1 MKTCYRSL
9 KSLLFMLVLCMVGTL
24 SAWADS
30 YTYKAKTSDF
40 KKADSFSFKD
50 GDVTWNATSSNWDQ
64 GSVSS
69 QQSGGVQLVQLGSG
83 RTSKNFAF
91 TLSTSSIKGN
101 ITSIV
106 VETCLSGS
114 GAKFSLTTSVGGT
127 QIGKGTITENTI
139 KEFTFTPTSSA
150 EGEVVINWKNVGNK
164 STGIRIKSITINYTS
179 SSEPID
185 PTAVAAPIFSESSKS
200 FSDKFKLTLTK
211 GNNAEKILYTTD
223 GTEPSNKLSNG
234 EIYTAPINIAHT
246 TTVKAIAVSNEGK
259 ESKVVTNEY
268 KLELPAPVL
277 SVSSKDF
284 SEAFDVEIS
293 TPATAAEGILY
304 TLDGSTPSFENNSTD
319 IYTKAINISATTT
332 LKAVSYTS
340 NGDNYEYSE
349 VVTNEYKLKLPAP
362 VLSVSSKKFS
372 ETFDVEISTP
382 ATAAEGILY
391 TLDGSTPSWDNNS
404 TNIYTDAIK
413 ISATTTLKAVSYA
426 SNGSNY
432 EYSPVATATYTW
444 VDPSVIWSEDF
455 SGFKKGAVPTKGENA
470 TYKCTGKTKVY
481 TDHLAGGDAPE
492 LLISKDG
499 KSFTATIIDLKG
511 AKNGMILTFLDN
523 KGNLNVS
530 ATNATILSK
539 DVTKIDEDHFT
550 STYIFA
556 LVDPSAEVSI
566 SMKSTTSDNVRI
578 DNIELS
584 KYEKISSFNITEAG
598 YATYYTSDAYA
609 MPKGVTGYTITA
621 NNGSELT
628 MKEAYTEGETV
639 PAQTALVLKGEA
651 GKYSFLPTTSTEI
664 TPADNKLHGSDVAAE
679 THVDGTNVKY
689 YKLSYD
695 SKGANLGFYWGAENG
710 AAFTNGAHK
719 AYLALDGTTLLSQK
733 QGFSFADLMNGL
745 TTSINQANA
754 ANAAKQSI
762 FDING
767 RRVNSWNGA
776 AKGIYIVNG
785 QKVLVK

>member
-9 KSLLFMLVLCMVGTL
+9 KSLLFMLVICMVGTL
-24 SAWADS
+24 SAWAES
-30 YTYKAKTSDF
+30 YTYTAAEADF
-40 KKADSFSFKD
+40 SKGTFSFKS
-50 GDVTWNATSSNWDQ
+50 GDVSWSGNSTYAAPNRTESRGVQFGTKGSSNN
-64 GSVSS
+64 
-69 QQSGGVQLVQLGSG
+69 
-83 RTSKNFAF
+83 TI
-91 TLSTSSIKGN
+91 TLSTSSIKGS
-101 ITSIV
+101 IESIV
-106 VETCLSGS
+106 VNTATASKCTVSLSV
-114 GAKFSLTTSVGGT
+114 SVGGT
-127 QIGKGTITENTI
+127 KIGSSASLSGSAKNY
-139 KEFTFTPTSSA
+139 TFTPKTTASGDIEISWNA
-150 EGEVVINWKNVGNK
+150 TKGSVY
-164 STGIRIKSITINYTS
+164 IKSIIINYTS
-179 SSEPID
+179 SSEPVD
-185 PTAVAAPIFSESSKS
+185 PTAVAAPIFNESSKS
-200 FSDKFKLTLTK
+200 FSDKFELTLTK
-211 GNNAEKILYTTD
+211 GKNAEMILYTTD
-223 GTEPSNKLSNG
+223 GTEPSYEPLNG
-234 EIYTAPINIAHT
+234 EEYTAPISIAHT
-246 TTVKAIAVSNEGK
+246 TTVKAIALSNEGK

-277 SVSSKDF
+277 SVSSKD
-284 SEAFDVEIS
+284 
-293 TPATAAEGILY
+293 
-304 TLDGSTPSFENNSTD
+304 
-319 IYTKAINISATTT
+319 
-332 LKAVSYTS
+332 
-340 NGDNYEYSE
+340 
-349 VVTNEYKLKLPAP
+349 
-362 VLSVSSKKFS
+362 FS

-404 TNIYTDAIK
+404 TDIYTDAIN
-413 ISATTTLKAVSYA
+413 ISATTTLKAVSYTQ
-426 SNGSNY
+426 NGSNY

-444 VDPSVIWSEDF
+444 VEPSSVIWSEDF
-455 SGFKKGAVPTKGENA
+455 SGFKNGAVPTKGENA
-470 TYKCTGKTKVY
+470 TYKCTGTTKVY
-481 TDHLAGGDAPE
+481 ATDNHAGGDAPE
-492 LLISKDG
+492 LLIDKSG
-499 KSFTATIIDLKG
+499 NSFTATIIDLKG
-511 AKNGMILTFLDN
+511 AKNGMTLTFLDN

-539 DVTKIDEDHFT
+539 NVTKIDKKHFT

-566 SMKSTTSDNVRI
+566 SMKSTTKDNVRI

-584 KYEKISSFNITEAG
+584 KYEKINSFNITEAG

-609 MPKGVTGYTITA
+609 MPTGVTGYTITA

-679 THVDGTNVKY
+679 THVEGTNVKY

-745 TTSINQANA
+745 TTSISQANA

>member
-24 SAWADS
+24 SAWAES

-40 KKADSFSFKD
+40 KKAASFSFKD
-50 GDVTWNATSSNWDQ
+50 GDVTWNATSSNWNN
-64 GSVSS
+64 SVSS
-69 QQSGGVQLVQLGSG
+69 PKSGVVQLGNSS
-83 RTSKNFAF
+83 TFKNFAF

-106 VETCLSGS
+106 VETSLSGKD
-114 GAKFSLTTSVGGT
+114 AKFSLTTSVGGT

-139 KEFTFTPTSSA
+139 KKFTFTPTSSA

-179 SSEPID
+179 SSEPVD

-200 FSDKFKLTLTK
+200 FSDKFELTLTK
-211 GNNAEKILYTTD
+211 GKNAEMILYTTD
-223 GTEPSNKLSNG
+223 GTEPSYEPLNG
-234 EIYTAPINIAHT
+234 EEYTAPISIAHT
-246 TTVKAIAVSNEGK
+246 TTVKAIALSNEGK
-259 ESKVVTNEY
+259 ESEVVTNEY

-277 SVSSKDF
+277 SVNTKDF
-284 SEAFDVEIS
+284 TEAFDVEIT

-304 TLDGSTPSFENNSTD
+304 TLDGTTPSFENNSPK
-319 IYTKAINISATTT
+319 YA
-332 LKAVSYTS
+332 
-340 NGDNYEYSE
+340 
-349 VVTNEYKLKLPAP
+349 
-362 VLSVSSKKFS
+362 
-372 ETFDVEISTP
+372 
-382 ATAAEGILY
+382 
-391 TLDGSTPSWDNNS
+391 
-404 TNIYTDAIK
+404 DAIK
-413 ISATTTLKAVSYA
+413 ISATTTLKAVSYTQ
-426 SNGSNY
+426 NGSNY

-444 VDPSVIWSEDF
+444 VEPSSVIWSEDF
-455 SGFKKGAVPTKGENA
+455 SGFENEAVPTKGENA
-470 TYKCTGKTKVY
+470 TYKCKDGKNKTMIY
-481 TDHLAGGDAPE
+481 TTDIAAGGTSPE
-492 LLISKDG
+492 LLINQKG
-499 KSFTATIIDLKG
+499 GSFSATISDLKG
-511 AKNGMILTFLDN
+511 CKNGMILSFKSN
-523 KGNLNVS
+523 KSNLNVTIS
-530 ATNATILSK
+530 NATQLSK
-539 DVTKIDEDHFT
+539 VVDGDVI
-550 STYIFA
+550 TYIFA
-556 LVDPSAEVSI
+556 LNDAI
-566 SMKSTTSDNVRI
+566 SPIVVKFENPYSSNARI
-578 DNIELS
+578 DDIELS

-609 MPKGVTGYTITA
+609 MPTGVTGYTITA

-679 THVDGTNVKY
+679 THVEGTNVKY

-733 QGFSFADLMNGL
+733 QGFSFVDLMNGL

>member
-9 KSLLFMLVLCMVGTL
+9 KPLLFMLVLCMVGTL
-24 SAWADS
+24 SAWAES
-30 YTYKAKTSDF
+30 YTYTAKTSDF
-40 KKADSFSFKD
+40 KKAASFSFKD
-50 GDVTWNATSSNWDQ
+50 GDVTWNATSSNWNN
-64 GSVSS
+64 SVSS
-69 QQSGGVQLVQLGSG
+69 PKSGVVQLGNSS
-83 RTSKNFAF
+83 TSKNFAF

-106 VETCLSGS
+106 VETSLSRS

-139 KEFTFTPTSSA
+139 KKFTFTPTSSA

-179 SSEPID
+179 SSEPVD

-200 FSDKFKLTLTK
+200 FSDKFELTLTK
-211 GNNAEKILYTTD
+211 GNNAEMILYTTD
-223 GTEPSNKLSNG
+223 GTEPSYEPLNG
-234 EIYTAPINIAHT
+234 EEYTAPISIAHT
-246 TTVKAIAVSNEGK
+246 TTVKAIALSNEGK
-259 ESKVVTNEY
+259 E
-268 KLELPAPVL
+268 
-277 SVSSKDF
+277 
-284 SEAFDVEIS
+284 
-293 TPATAAEGILY
+293 
-304 TLDGSTPSFENNSTD
+304 
-319 IYTKAINISATTT
+319 
-332 LKAVSYTS
+332 
-340 NGDNYEYSE
+340 SE
-349 VVTNEYKLKLPAP
+349 VVTNEYKLELPAP

-404 TNIYTDAIK
+404 TNIYTDAIN
-413 ISATTTLKAVSYA
+413 ISATTTLKAVSYTQ
-426 SNGSNY
+426 NGSDY

-455 SGFKKGAVPTKGENA
+455 SGFENEAVPTKGENA
-470 TYKCTGKTKVY
+470 TYKCKDGKSKTMIY
-481 TDHLAGGDAPE
+481 TEKLAGGTSPE
-492 LLISKDG
+492 LLINQSG
-499 KSFTATIIDLKG
+499 GSFSATISDLKG
-511 AKNGMILTFLDN
+511 CKNGMILSFKSN
-523 KGNLNVS
+523 KSNLNVTIS
-530 ATNATILSK
+530 NATQLSK
-539 DVTKIDEDHFT
+539 VVDGDVI
-550 STYIFA
+550 TYIFA
-556 LVDPSAEVSI
+556 LNDA
-566 SMKSTTSDNVRI
+566 TSPIVVKFENPYSSNARI
-578 DNIELS
+578 DDIELS
-584 KYEKISSFNITEAG
+584 KYEKISSFNITDAG

-609 MPKGVTGYTITA
+609 MPKGVTGYTITD

>member
-30 YTYKAKTSDF
+30 YTYTAAKADF
-40 KKADSFSFKD
+40 KNGTFSFKS
-50 GDVTWNATSSNWDQ
+50 GDVSWSGNSTYATPDNLDKSR
-64 GSVSS
+64 
-69 QQSGGVQLVQLGSG
+69 GVQFGNKSLLNN
-83 RTSKNFAF
+83 TI
-91 TLSTSSIKGN
+91 TLSTSSIKGS
-101 ITSIV
+101 IESIV
-106 VETCLSGS
+106 VNTATASKCTVSLSV
-114 GAKFSLTTSVGGT
+114 SVGGT
-127 QIGKGTITENTI
+127 KIGSSASLSGSAKNY
-139 KEFTFTPTSSA
+139 TFTPKTTASGDIEISWNA
-150 EGEVVINWKNVGNK
+150 TKGSVY
-164 STGIRIKSITINYTS
+164 IKSITINYTS
-179 SSEPID
+179 SSEPVD

-200 FSDKFKLTLTK
+200 FSNKFELTLTK
-211 GNNAEKILYTTD
+211 GKNAEMILYTTD
-223 GTEPSNKLSNG
+223 GTEPSYEPLNG
-234 EIYTAPINIAHT
+234 EEYTAPISIAHT
-246 TTVKAIAVSNEGK
+246 TTVKAIALSNEGK
-259 ESKVVTNEY
+259 ESEVVTNEY

-304 TLDGSTPSFENNSTD
+304 TLDGSTPSFENNTTD
-319 IYTKAINISATTT
+319 IYTEAINISATTT
-332 LKAVSYTS
+332 LKAVSYTQ
-340 NGDNYEYSE
+340 
-349 VVTNEYKLKLPAP
+349 
-362 VLSVSSKKFS
+362 
-372 ETFDVEISTP
+372 
-382 ATAAEGILY
+382 
-391 TLDGSTPSWDNNS
+391 
-404 TNIYTDAIK
+404 
-413 ISATTTLKAVSYA
+413 
-426 SNGSNY
+426 NGSNY

-444 VDPSVIWSEDF
+444 VEPSSVIWSEDF
-455 SGFKKGAVPTKGENA
+455 SGFKKDVVPTKGENA

-481 TDHLAGGDAPE
+481 AIDNYAGGDAPE
-492 LLISKDG
+492 LLISKNG
-499 KSFTATIIDLKG
+499 ESFTATIIDLKG
-511 AKNGMILTFLDN
+511 AKNGMILTFLGN
-523 KGNLNVS
+523 KDNLNVS

-539 DVTKIDEDHFT
+539 DVTKIDEKHFT

-566 SMKSTTSDNVRI
+566 SMKTTTKDDNVRI

-584 KYEKISSFNITEAG
+584 KYEKINSFNITEAG

-651 GKYSFLPTTSTEI
+651 GKYSFLPTTSTQI
-664 TPADNKLHGSDVAAE
+664 TPADNKLHGSDEAAE
-679 THVDGTNVKY
+679 THVEGTNVKY

-733 QGFSFADLMNGL
+733 QGFAFADLMNGL

>member
-24 SAWADS
+24 SAWAES
-30 YTYKAKTSDF
+30 YTYTAKSDDF
-40 KKADSFSFKD
+40 KKATSFSFKD
-50 GDVTWNATSSNWDQ
+50 GDVTWNATSSNWDN
-64 GSVSS
+64 GSVTP
-69 QQSGGVQLVQLGSG
+69 QNGAVQLGNS

-106 VETCLSGS
+106 VETSLSGS

-179 SSEPID
+179 SSEPVD

-200 FSDKFKLTLTK
+200 FSNKFELTLTK
-211 GNNAEKILYTTD
+211 GKNAEMILYTTD
-223 GTEPSNKLSNG
+223 GTEPSYEPLNG
-234 EIYTAPINIAHT
+234 KEYTAPISIAHT
-246 TTVKAIAVSNEGK
+246 TTVKAIALSNEGK
-259 ESKVVTNEY
+259 ESEVVTNEY

-277 SVSSKDF
+277 SVNTKDF
-284 SEAFDVEIS
+284 TEAFDVEI
-293 TPATAAEGILY
+293 T
-304 TLDGSTPSFENNSTD
+304 
-319 IYTKAINISATTT
+319 
-332 LKAVSYTS
+332 
-340 NGDNYEYSE
+340 
-349 VVTNEYKLKLPAP
+349 
-362 VLSVSSKKFS
+362 
-372 ETFDVEISTP
+372 TP

-679 THVDGTNVKY
+679 THVEGTNVKY

>member
-24 SAWADS
+24 SAWAES
-30 YTYKAKTSDF
+30 YTYTAAKADF
-40 KKADSFSFKD
+40 KNGTFSFKS
-50 GDVTWNATSSNWDQ
+50 GDVSWSGNSTYATPDNLDKSR
-64 GSVSS
+64 
-69 QQSGGVQLVQLGSG
+69 GVQFGNKSLSNN
-83 RTSKNFAF
+83 TI
-91 TLSTSSIKGN
+91 TLSTSSIKGS
-101 ITSIV
+101 IESIV
-106 VETCLSGS
+106 VNTATASKCTVSLSV
-114 GAKFSLTTSVGGT
+114 SVGGT
-127 QIGKGTITENTI
+127 KIGSYASLSGSAKNY
-139 KEFTFTPTSSA
+139 TFTPKTTASGDIEISWNA
-150 EGEVVINWKNVGNK
+150 TKGSVY
-164 STGIRIKSITINYTS
+164 IKSITINYTS
-179 SSEPID
+179 SSEPVD

-200 FSDKFKLTLTK
+200 FSDKFDLTLTK
-211 GNNAEKILYTTD
+211 GKNAEMILYTTD
-223 GTEPSNKLSNG
+223 GTEPSYEPLNG
-234 EIYTAPINIAHT
+234 EEYTAPISIAHT
-246 TTVKAIAVSNEGK
+246 TTVKAIALSNEGK
-259 ESKVVTNEY
+259 ESEVVTNEY

-284 SEAFDVEIS
+284 SEAFDVEIT

-304 TLDGSTPSFENNSTD
+304 TLDGSTPSFENNTTD
-319 IYTKAINISATTT
+319 IYTDAINISATTT
-332 LKAVSYTS
+332 LKAVSYTQ
-340 NGDNYEYSE
+340 
-349 VVTNEYKLKLPAP
+349 
-362 VLSVSSKKFS
+362 
-372 ETFDVEISTP
+372 
-382 ATAAEGILY
+382 
-391 TLDGSTPSWDNNS
+391 
-404 TNIYTDAIK
+404 
-413 ISATTTLKAVSYA
+413 
-426 SNGSNY
+426 NGSNY

-444 VDPSVIWSEDF
+444 VEPSSVIWSEDF
-455 SGFKKGAVPTKGENA
+455 SGFKNGAVPTKGGNA

-481 TDHLAGGDAPE
+481 ATDKDHYAGGDVPE
-492 LLISKDG
+492 LLISKNG
-499 KSFTATIIDLKG
+499 ESFTATIIDLKG

-523 KGNLNVS
+523 RGNLNVS

-539 DVTKIDEDHFT
+539 DVTEIGENQFT

-584 KYEKISSFNITEAG
+584 KYEKINSFNITDAG

-609 MPKGVTGYTITA
+609 MPTGVTGYTITA

-651 GKYSFLPTTSTEI
+651 GKYSFLPTTSTQI

>member
-1 MKTCYRSL
+1 MRTCYKSL

-30 YTYKAKTSDF
+30 YTYTAEKADF
-40 KKADSFSFKD
+40 KKGTFSFKS
-50 GDVTWNATSSNWDQ
+50 GDVSW
-64 GSVSS
+64 
-69 QQSGGVQLVQLGSG
+69 SGNSTYEAPTILESRGVQFGTKKKS
-83 RTSKNFAF
+83 RNNTI
-91 TLSTSSIKGN
+91 TLSTSSIKGS
-101 ITSIV
+101 IESIV
-106 VETCLSGS
+106 VNTATAADCTVSLS
-114 GAKFSLTTSVGGT
+114 ASVGGT
-127 QIGKGTITENTI
+127 KIGSSESLSKSANDY
-139 KEFTFTPTSSA
+139 TFTPKTAAS
-150 EGEVVINWKNVGNK
+150 GEIVISWDATKGSVY
-164 STGIRIKSITINYTS
+164 IRSITINYTS
-179 SSEPID
+179 SSEPVD

-200 FSDKFKLTLTK
+200 FSDKFDLTLTK
-211 GNNAEKILYTTD
+211 GNNAEMILYTTD
-223 GTEPSNKLSNG
+223 GTEPSYELSKG
-234 EIYTAPINIAHT
+234 EIYTAAISIAHT
-246 TTVKAIAVSNEGK
+246 TTVKAIAVSSEGK

-277 SVSSKDF
+277 SVNTKDF
-284 SEAFDVEIS
+284 TEAFDVEIT

-304 TLDGSTPSFENNSTD
+304 TLDGTTPSFENNTTD
-319 IYTKAINISATTT
+319 IYTDAINISATTT
-332 LKAVSYTS
+332 LKAVSYTQ
-340 NGDNYEYSE
+340 
-349 VVTNEYKLKLPAP
+349 
-362 VLSVSSKKFS
+362 
-372 ETFDVEISTP
+372 
-382 ATAAEGILY
+382 
-391 TLDGSTPSWDNNS
+391 
-404 TNIYTDAIK
+404 
-413 ISATTTLKAVSYA
+413 
-426 SNGSNY
+426 NGSDY
-432 EYSPVATATYTW
+432 EYSPVATATYTLAE
-444 VDPSVIWSEDF
+444 PSSVIWSEDF
-455 SGFKKGAVPTKGENA
+455 SGFKNYAVPTEGENA

-530 ATNATILSK
+530 ATNTTILSK

-584 KYEKISSFNITEAG
+584 KYENISSFNITDAG

-609 MPKGVTGYTITA
+609 MPTGVTGYTITA

-679 THVDGTNVKY
+679 THVDGTSVKY

-733 QGFSFADLMNGL
+733 RGFSFAELMNGV
-745 TTSINQANA
+745 TTSINQVNA

-767 RRVNSWNGA
+767 RRVNNLNGA

>member
-1 MKTCYRSL
+1 MRTCYKSL
-9 KSLLFMLVLCMVGTL
+9 KSLLFMLVLCMIGTL

-30 YTYKAKTSDF
+30 YTYTAAKSDF
-40 KKADSFSFKD
+40 SKGTFSF
-50 GDVTWNATSSNWDQ
+50 T
-64 GSVSS
+64 
-69 QQSGGVQLVQLGSG
+69 SGGVSWSG
-83 RTSKNFAF
+83 NSTYSAPTLDNSTLARGLQFGNKNSRNNTL
-91 TLSTSSIKGN
+91 TLSTSSIKGTIN
-101 ITSIV
+101 SIV
-106 VETCLSGS
+106 VNSATASKCTVSLSV
-114 GAKFSLTTSVGGT
+114 SVGGT
-127 QIGKGTITENTI
+127 QIGSTESLSKDATNY
-139 KEFTFTPTSSA
+139 TFTPKTAASGDIEISWNA
-150 EGEVVINWKNVGNK
+150 TKGSVYL
-164 STGIRIKSITINYTS
+164 KSITINYTS
-179 SSEPID
+179 SSEPVD

-200 FSDKFKLTLTK
+200 FSDKFELKLTK

-223 GTEPSNKLSNG
+223 GTEPSNEPLNG
-234 EIYTAPINIAHT
+234 KEYTAPISIAHT
-246 TTVKAIAVSNEGK
+246 TTVKAIALSNEGK
-259 ESKVVTNEY
+259 ESEVVTNEY

-277 SVSSKDF
+277 SVNSKEFTD
-284 SEAFDVEIS
+284 AFDVEIT
-293 TPATAAEGILY
+293 TPATASEGILY
-304 TLDGSTPSFENNSTD
+304 TLDGTTPSWENNSTD
-319 IYTKAINISATTT
+319 IYTDAINISATTT
-332 LKAVSYTS
+332 LKAVSYTQ
-340 NGDNYEYSE
+340 
-349 VVTNEYKLKLPAP
+349 
-362 VLSVSSKKFS
+362 
-372 ETFDVEISTP
+372 
-382 ATAAEGILY
+382 
-391 TLDGSTPSWDNNS
+391 
-404 TNIYTDAIK
+404 
-413 ISATTTLKAVSYA
+413 
-426 SNGSNY
+426 NGSDY
-432 EYSPVATATYTW
+432 EYSPVATATYTLAELS
-444 VDPSVIWSEDF
+444 SVIWSEDF
-455 SGFKKGAVPTKGENA
+455 SGFKKDAVPTKGENA
-470 TYKCTGKTKVY
+470 TYKCTGNTKVY
-481 TDHLAGGDAPE
+481 TDDLAGGDAPE

-499 KSFTATIIDLKG
+499 QSFTATIIDLKG

-539 DVTKIDEDHFT
+539 DVTKIDEKHFT

-566 SMKSTTSDNVRI
+566 SMKSTTKDNVRI

-584 KYEKISSFNITEAG
+584 KYEKINSFNITDAG

-609 MPKGVTGYTITA
+609 MPTGVTGYTITA

-679 THVDGTNVKY
+679 THVDGTSVKY

-733 QGFSFADLMNGL
+733 RGFSFAELMNGV
-745 TTSINQANA
+745 TTSINQVNA

-767 RRVNSWNGA
+767 RRVNNLNGA

>member
-9 KSLLFMLVLCMVGTL
+9 KPLLFMLVLCMVGTL
-24 SAWADS
+24 SAWAES
-30 YTYKAKTSDF
+30 YTYTAKTSDF
-40 KKADSFSFKD
+40 KKAASFSFKD
-50 GDVTWNATSSNWDQ
+50 GDITWNATSSNWNN
-64 GSVSS
+64 SVSS
-69 QQSGGVQLVQLGSG
+69 PKSGVVQLGNSS
-83 RTSKNFAF
+83 TSKNFAF

-106 VETCLSGS
+106 VETSLSGS

-139 KEFTFTPTSSA
+139 KNFTFTPTSSA

-164 STGIRIKSITINYTS
+164 STGIKIKSITINYTS
-179 SSEPID
+179 SSEPVD

-200 FSDKFKLTLTK
+200 FSDKFELTLTK
-211 GNNAEKILYTTD
+211 GNNAEMILYTTD
-223 GTEPSNKLSNG
+223 GTEPSYKPLNG
-234 EIYTAPINIAHT
+234 EEYTAPISIAHT
-246 TTVKAIAVSNEGK
+246 TTVKAIALSNEGK

-304 TLDGSTPSFENNSTD
+304 TLDGSTPS
-319 IYTKAINISATTT
+319 
-332 LKAVSYTS
+332 
-340 NGDNYEYSE
+340 
-349 VVTNEYKLKLPAP
+349 
-362 VLSVSSKKFS
+362 
-372 ETFDVEISTP
+372 
-382 ATAAEGILY
+382 
-391 TLDGSTPSWDNNS
+391 WDNNS
-404 TNIYTDAIK
+404 TDTYTDAIK
-413 ISATTTLKAVSYA
+413 ISATTTLKAVSYTQ
-426 SNGSNY
+426 NGSDY

-444 VDPSVIWSEDF
+444 AEPSSVIWSEDF
-455 SGFKKGAVPTKGENA
+455 SGFENKAVPTKGENA
-470 TYKCTGKTKVY
+470 TYKCKDGKSKTMIY
-481 TDHLAGGDAPE
+481 TEKLAGGTSPE
-492 LLISKDG
+492 LLINQSG
-499 KSFTATIIDLKG
+499 GSFSATISDLKG
-511 AKNGMILTFLDN
+511 CKNGMILSFKSN
-523 KGNLNVS
+523 KPNLNVTIS
-530 ATNATILSK
+530 NATQLSK
-539 DVTKIDEDHFT
+539 VVDGDVI
-550 STYIFA
+550 TYIFA
-556 LVDPSAEVSI
+556 LNDA
-566 SMKSTTSDNVRI
+566 TSPIVVKFENPYSSNARI
-578 DNIELS
+578 DDIELS
-584 KYEKISSFNITEAG
+584 KYEKISSFNITDAG

-609 MPKGVTGYTITA
+609 MPKGITGYTITD

>member
-1 MKTCYRSL
+1 MLMKTCYRSL
-9 KSLLFMLVLCMVGTL
+9 KPLLFMLVLCMVGTL

-30 YTYKAKTSDF
+30 YTYTAAKADF
-40 KKADSFSFKD
+40 KKGTFSFKS
-50 GDVTWNATSSNWDQ
+50 GDVSW
-64 GSVSS
+64 
-69 QQSGGVQLVQLGSG
+69 SGNSTYAAPTRTESRGVQFG
-83 RTSKNFAF
+83 SKNLSNNTL
-91 TLSTSSIKGN
+91 TLSTSSIKGS
-101 ITSIV
+101 IESIV
-106 VETCLSGS
+106 VNTATASKCTVSLSV
-114 GAKFSLTTSVGGT
+114 SVGGT
-127 QIGKGTITENTI
+127 KIGSSASLSGSAKDY
-139 KEFTFTPTSSA
+139 TFTPKTTASGDIEISWNA
-150 EGEVVINWKNVGNK
+150 TKGSVY
-164 STGIRIKSITINYTS
+164 IKSITINYTS
-179 SSEPID
+179 SSEPVD

-200 FSDKFKLTLTK
+200 FSDKFELTLTK
-211 GNNAEKILYTTD
+211 GKNAEMILYTTD
-223 GTEPSNKLSNG
+223 GTEPSYEPLNG
-234 EIYTAPINIAHT
+234 EEYTAPISIAHT
-246 TTVKAIAVSNEGK
+246 TTVKAIALSNEGK
-259 ESKVVTNEY
+259 E
-268 KLELPAPVL
+268 
-277 SVSSKDF
+277 
-284 SEAFDVEIS
+284 
-293 TPATAAEGILY
+293 
-304 TLDGSTPSFENNSTD
+304 
-319 IYTKAINISATTT
+319 
-332 LKAVSYTS
+332 
-340 NGDNYEYSE
+340 SE

-391 TLDGSTPSWDNNS
+391 TLDGSTPSRDNNS

-426 SNGSNY
+426 SNGSDY

-444 VDPSVIWSEDF
+444 AEPSSVIWSEDF
-455 SGFKKGAVPTKGENA
+455 SGFENEAVPTKGENA
-470 TYKCTGKTKVY
+470 TYKCKDGKSKTMIY
-481 TDHLAGGDAPE
+481 TEKLAGGTSPE
-492 LLISKDG
+492 LLINQSG
-499 KSFTATIIDLKG
+499 GSFSATISDLKG
-511 AKNGMILTFLDN
+511 CKNGMILSFKSN
-523 KGNLNVS
+523 KPNLNVTIS
-530 ATNATILSK
+530 NATQLSK
-539 DVTKIDEDHFT
+539 VVDGDVI
-550 STYIFA
+550 TYIFA
-556 LVDPSAEVSI
+556 LNDA
-566 SMKSTTSDNVRI
+566 TSPIVVKFENPYSSNARI
-578 DNIELS
+578 DDIELS
-584 KYEKISSFNITEAG
+584 KYEKISSFNITDAG

-609 MPKGVTGYTITA
+609 MPTGVTGYTITA

>member
-1 MKTCYRSL
+1 MLMRTCYKSL

-30 YTYKAKTSDF
+30 YTYKATKTDF
-40 KKADSFSFKD
+40 SKGTFSFKS
-50 GDVTWNATSSNWDQ
+50 GDVSW
-64 GSVSS
+64 
-69 QQSGGVQLVQLGSG
+69 SGNSTYEAPTRLDSRGVQFGTKKG
-83 RTSKNFAF
+83 SKNNTI
-91 TLSTSSIKGN
+91 TLSTSSIKGS
-101 ITSIV
+101 IESIV
-106 VETCLSGS
+106 VNTATASDCTVSLS
-114 GAKFSLTTSVGGT
+114 ASVGGT
-127 QIGKGTITENTI
+127 KIGSSASLSGSAKDY
-139 KEFTFTPTSSA
+139 TFTPKTTAS
-150 EGEVVINWKNVGNK
+150 GEIVISWDATKGSVY
-164 STGIRIKSITINYTS
+164 IRSITINYTS
-179 SSEPID
+179 SSEPVD

-200 FSDKFKLTLTK
+200 FSDKFELTLTK
-211 GNNAEKILYTTD
+211 GKNAEMILYTTD
-223 GTEPSNKLSNG
+223 GTEPSYELSKG
-234 EIYTAPINIAHT
+234 EIYTAPISIAHT
-246 TTVKAIAVSNEGK
+246 TTVKAIALSNEGK
-259 ESKVVTNEY
+259 ESEVVTNEY
-268 KLELPAPVL
+268 KLELPVPVL
-277 SVSSKDF
+277 SVNTKDF
-284 SEAFDVEIS
+284 TEAFDVEIT

-304 TLDGSTPSFENNSTD
+304 TLDGTTPSFENNSPKYAD
-319 IYTKAINISATTT
+319 AINISATTT
-332 LKAVSYTS
+332 LKAVSYTQ
-340 NGDNYEYSE
+340 
-349 VVTNEYKLKLPAP
+349 
-362 VLSVSSKKFS
+362 
-372 ETFDVEISTP
+372 
-382 ATAAEGILY
+382 
-391 TLDGSTPSWDNNS
+391 
-404 TNIYTDAIK
+404 
-413 ISATTTLKAVSYA
+413 
-426 SNGSNY
+426 NGSDY
-432 EYSPVATATYTW
+432 EYSPVATATYTLAE
-444 VDPSVIWSEDF
+444 PSSVIWSEDF
-455 SGFKKGAVPTKGENA
+455 SGFKNGAVPTEGENA
-470 TYKCTGKTKVY
+470 TYKCTGSTQVY
-481 TDHLAGGDAPE
+481 ATENHAGGDAPE
-492 LLISKDG
+492 LLIG
-499 KSFTATIIDLKG
+499 KSGNSFTATIIDLKG

-539 DVTKIDEDHFT
+539 DVTKIDKDHFT

-566 SMKSTTSDNVRI
+566 SMKSTTTKNVRI

-584 KYEKISSFNITEAG
+584 KYENISSFNITDAG

-609 MPKGVTGYTITA
+609 MPTGVTGYTITD

-664 TPADNKLHGSDVAAE
+664 TPAENKLHGSDEAAE
-679 THVDGTNVKY
+679 THVDGTSVKY

-719 AYLALDGTTLLSQK
+719 AYLALEGTTLLSQK
-733 QGFSFADLMNGL
+733 RGFSFTDLMNGI

-767 RRVNSWNGA
+767 RRVNNLNGA

>member
-1 MKTCYRSL
+1 MVNTATAADCIVSL
-9 KSLLFMLVLCMVGTL
+9 
-24 SAWADS
+24 
-30 YTYKAKTSDF
+30 
-40 KKADSFSFKD
+40 
-50 GDVTWNATSSNWDQ
+50 
-64 GSVSS
+64 SV
-69 QQSGGVQLVQLGSG
+69 
-83 RTSKNFAF
+83 
-91 TLSTSSIKGN
+91 
-101 ITSIV
+101 
-106 VETCLSGS
+106 
-114 GAKFSLTTSVGGT
+114 SVGGT
-127 QIGKGTITENTI
+127 QIGSSASLSGSAKDY
-139 KEFTFTPTSSA
+139 TFTPKTTASGDIEISWNA
-150 EGEVVINWKNVGNK
+150 TKGSVY
-164 STGIRIKSITINYTS
+164 IKSITINYTS
-179 SSEPID
+179 SSEPVD

-200 FSDKFKLTLTK
+200 FSDKFDLTLTK
-211 GNNAEKILYTTD
+211 GKNAEMILYTTD
-223 GTEPSNKLSNG
+223 GTEPSYEPLNG
-234 EIYTAPINIAHT
+234 EEYTAPISIAHT
-246 TTVKAIAVSNEGK
+246 TTVKAIALSNEGK

-304 TLDGSTPSFENNSTD
+304 TLDGSTPS
-319 IYTKAINISATTT
+319 
-332 LKAVSYTS
+332 
-340 NGDNYEYSE
+340 
-349 VVTNEYKLKLPAP
+349 
-362 VLSVSSKKFS
+362 
-372 ETFDVEISTP
+372 
-382 ATAAEGILY
+382 
-391 TLDGSTPSWDNNS
+391 WDNNS

-413 ISATTTLKAVSYA
+413 ISATTTLKAVSYTQ
-426 SNGSNY
+426 NGSDY

-444 VDPSVIWSEDF
+444 AEPSSVIWSENF
-455 SGFKKGAVPTKGENA
+455 SGFENEAVPTKGENA
-470 TYKCTGKTKVY
+470 TYKCKDGKNKTMIY
-481 TDHLAGGDAPE
+481 TTDIAAGGTSPE
-492 LLISKDG
+492 LLINQKG
-499 KSFTATIIDLKG
+499 GSFSATISDLKG
-511 AKNGMILTFLDN
+511 CKNGMILSFKSN
-523 KGNLNVS
+523 KPNLNVTIS
-530 ATNATILSK
+530 NATQLSK
-539 DVTKIDEDHFT
+539 VVDGDVI
-550 STYIFA
+550 TYIFA
-556 LVDPSAEVSI
+556 LNDA
-566 SMKSTTSDNVRI
+566 TSPIVVKFENPYSSNARI
-578 DNIELS
+578 DDIELS
-584 KYEKISSFNITEAG
+584 KYEKINSFNITEAG

-609 MPKGVTGYTITA
+609 MPTGVTGYTITA

-733 QGFSFADLMNGL
+733 QGFSFVDLMNGL

>member
-1 MKTCYRSL
+1 MRTCYKSL
-9 KSLLFMLVLCMVGTL
+9 KLLLFMLVLCMVGTL

-40 KKADSFSFKD
+40 KKAASFSFKD

-64 GSVSS
+64 GSVSP
-69 QQSGGVQLVQLGSG
+69 QSGAVQLGSG

-106 VETCLSGS
+106 VETSLSGS

-127 QIGKGTITENTI
+127 QIGKGTTITKNTI
-139 KEFTFTPTSSA
+139 DTYTFTPSSSA
-150 EGEVVINWKNVGNK
+150 EGDVVISWKNIGGK

-179 SSEPID
+179 SSEPVD

-200 FSDKFKLTLTK
+200 FSNKFDLTLTK
-211 GNNAEKILYTTD
+211 GKNAEMILYTTD
-223 GTEPSNKLSNG
+223 GTEPSYEPLNG
-234 EIYTAPINIAHT
+234 EEYTAPISIAHT
-246 TTVKAIAVSNEGK
+246 TTVKAIALSNEGK
-259 ESKVVTNEY
+259 ESEVVTNEY

-277 SVSSKDF
+277 SVNTKDF
-284 SEAFDVEIS
+284 TEAFDVELS

-304 TLDGSTPSFENNSTD
+304 TLDGTTPSFENNSPKYAD
-319 IYTKAINISATTT
+319 AINISATTT
-332 LKAVSYTS
+332 LKAVSYTQ
-340 NGDNYEYSE
+340 
-349 VVTNEYKLKLPAP
+349 
-362 VLSVSSKKFS
+362 
-372 ETFDVEISTP
+372 
-382 ATAAEGILY
+382 
-391 TLDGSTPSWDNNS
+391 
-404 TNIYTDAIK
+404 
-413 ISATTTLKAVSYA
+413 
-426 SNGSNY
+426 NGSDY
-432 EYSPVATATYTW
+432 EYSPVATATYTLAE
-444 VDPSVIWSEDF
+444 PSSVIWSEDF
-455 SGFKKGAVPTKGENA
+455 SGFKDGAVPTKGENA
-470 TYKCTGKTKVY
+470 TYKCVNGERPTKINTEKVAGGTSPELLVGKTK
-481 TDHLAGGDAPE
+481 G
-492 LLISKDG
+492 
-499 KSFTATIIDLKG
+499 SFSATISDPKG
-511 AKNGMILTFLDN
+511 CKNGLILSFKSN
-523 KGNLNVS
+523 KSNLHVTIS
-530 ATNATILSK
+530 NATQLSK
-539 DVTKIDEDHFT
+539 VVDGHVI
-550 STYIFA
+550 TYIFA
-556 LVDPSAEVSI
+556 LNDA
-566 SMKSTTSDNVRI
+566 TSPIVIKFENPYGTNARI
-578 DNIELS
+578 DDIELS
-584 KYEKISSFNITEAG
+584 KYEKISSFNITDAG

-609 MPKGVTGYTITA
+609 MPTGVTGYTITA

-664 TPADNKLHGSDVAAE
+664 TPADNKLHGSDEAAE
-679 THVDGTNVKY
+679 THVDGTSVKY

-733 QGFSFADLMNGL
+733 RGFSFAELMNGV
-745 TTSINQANA
+745 TTSINQVNA

-767 RRVNSWNGA
+767 RRVNNLNGA

>member
-9 KSLLFMLVLCMVGTL
+9 KPLLFMLVLCMVGTL
-24 SAWADS
+24 SPWAGS
-30 YTYKAKTSDF
+30 YTYTAAKADF
-40 KKADSFSFKD
+40 KKGTFSFKS
-50 GDVTWNATSSNWDQ
+50 GDVSW
-64 GSVSS
+64 
-69 QQSGGVQLVQLGSG
+69 SGNSTYAAPTRTESRGVQFG
-83 RTSKNFAF
+83 TKNLSNNTL
-91 TLSTSSIKGN
+91 TLSTSSIKGS
-101 ITSIV
+101 IESIV
-106 VETCLSGS
+106 VNTATAADCIVSLSV
-114 GAKFSLTTSVGGT
+114 SVGGT
-127 QIGKGTITENTI
+127 QIGSSASLSGSAKDY
-139 KEFTFTPTSSA
+139 TFTPKTTASGDIEISWNA
-150 EGEVVINWKNVGNK
+150 TKGSVY
-164 STGIRIKSITINYTS
+164 IKSITINYTS
-179 SSEPID
+179 SSEPVD

-200 FSDKFKLTLTK
+200 FSDKFELTLTK
-211 GNNAEKILYTTD
+211 GNNAEMILYTTD
-223 GTEPSNKLSNG
+223 GTEPSYEPLNG
-234 EIYTAPINIAHT
+234 EEYTAPISIAHT
-246 TTVKAIAVSNEGK
+246 TTVKAIALSNEGK
-259 ESKVVTNEY
+259 ESEVVTNEY

-293 TPATAAEGILY
+293 TPATA
-304 TLDGSTPSFENNSTD
+304 
-319 IYTKAINISATTT
+319 K
-332 LKAVSYTS
+332 
-340 NGDNYEYSE
+340 
-349 VVTNEYKLKLPAP
+349 
-362 VLSVSSKKFS
+362 
-372 ETFDVEISTP
+372 
-382 ATAAEGILY
+382 EGILY

-404 TNIYTDAIK
+404 TDIYTDAIK

-426 SNGSNY
+426 SNGSDY

-455 SGFKKGAVPTKGENA
+455 SGFKNGAVPTKGENA
-470 TYKCTGKTKVY
+470 TYKC
-481 TDHLAGGDAPE
+481 
-492 LLISKDG
+492 KDG
-499 KSFTATIIDLKG
+499 KNKTMIYTTDIAAGGTSPELMINQKGGSFSATISDLKG
-511 AKNGMILTFLDN
+511 CKNGMILSFKSN
-523 KGNLNVS
+523 KSNLNVTIS
-530 ATNATILSK
+530 NATQLSK
-539 DVTKIDEDHFT
+539 VVDGDVI
-550 STYIFA
+550 TYIFA
-556 LVDPSAEVSI
+556 LNDA
-566 SMKSTTSDNVRI
+566 TSPIVVKFENPYSSNARI
-578 DNIELS
+578 DDIELS
-584 KYEKISSFNITEAG
+584 KYEKISSFNITDAG

-609 MPKGVTGYTITA
+609 MPKGVTGYTITD

>member
-1 MKTCYRSL
+1 MVNTATAADCIVSL
-9 KSLLFMLVLCMVGTL
+9 
-24 SAWADS
+24 
-30 YTYKAKTSDF
+30 
-40 KKADSFSFKD
+40 
-50 GDVTWNATSSNWDQ
+50 
-64 GSVSS
+64 SV
-69 QQSGGVQLVQLGSG
+69 
-83 RTSKNFAF
+83 
-91 TLSTSSIKGN
+91 
-101 ITSIV
+101 
-106 VETCLSGS
+106 
-114 GAKFSLTTSVGGT
+114 SVGGT
-127 QIGKGTITENTI
+127 QIGSSESLSGSAKDY
-139 KEFTFTPTSSA
+139 TFTPKTTASGDIEISWNA
-150 EGEVVINWKNVGNK
+150 TKGSVY
-164 STGIRIKSITINYTS
+164 IKSITINYTS
-179 SSEPID
+179 SSEPVD

-200 FSDKFKLTLTK
+200 FSDKFDLTLTK
-211 GNNAEKILYTTD
+211 GKNAEMILYTTD
-223 GTEPSNKLSNG
+223 GTEPSYEPLNG
-234 EIYTAPINIAHT
+234 EEYTAPISIAHT
-246 TTVKAIAVSNEGK
+246 TTVKAIALSNEGK
-259 ESKVVTNEY
+259 ESEVVTNEY

-293 TPATAAEGILY
+293 TPATA
-304 TLDGSTPSFENNSTD
+304 
-319 IYTKAINISATTT
+319 K
-332 LKAVSYTS
+332 
-340 NGDNYEYSE
+340 
-349 VVTNEYKLKLPAP
+349 
-362 VLSVSSKKFS
+362 
-372 ETFDVEISTP
+372 
-382 ATAAEGILY
+382 EGILY

-404 TNIYTDAIK
+404 TDIYTDAIN
-413 ISATTTLKAVSYA
+413 ISATTTLKAVSYTQ
-426 SNGSNY
+426 NGSDY

-455 SGFKKGAVPTKGENA
+455 SGFENEAVPTKGENA
-470 TYKCTGKTKVY
+470 TYKCKDGKSKTMIY
-481 TDHLAGGDAPE
+481 TEKLAGGTSPE
-492 LLISKDG
+492 LLINQSG
-499 KSFTATIIDLKG
+499 GSFSATISDLKG
-511 AKNGMILTFLDN
+511 CKNGMILSFKSN
-523 KGNLNVS
+523 KSNLNVTIS
-530 ATNATILSK
+530 NATQLSK
-539 DVTKIDEDHFT
+539 VVDGDVI
-550 STYIFA
+550 TYIFA
-556 LVDPSAEVSI
+556 LNDA
-566 SMKSTTSDNVRI
+566 TSPIVVKFENPYSSNARI
-578 DNIELS
+578 DDIELS
-584 KYEKISSFNITEAG
+584 KYEKISSFNITDAG

-609 MPKGVTGYTITA
+609 MPKGVTGYTITD

-639 PAQTALVLKGEA
+639 PAQTALVLKGKA

>member
-9 KSLLFMLVLCMVGTL
+9 KPLLFMLVLCMVGTL
-24 SAWADS
+24 SAWAES
-30 YTYKAKTSDF
+30 YTYTAKTSDF
-40 KKADSFSFKD
+40 KKAASFSFKD
-50 GDVTWNATSSNWDQ
+50 GDVTWNATSSNWNN
-64 GSVSS
+64 SVSS
-69 QQSGGVQLVQLGSG
+69 PKSGGVQLGNSS
-83 RTSKNFAF
+83 TSKNFAF

-106 VETCLSGS
+106 VETSLSGS

-139 KEFTFTPTSSA
+139 KKFTFTPTSSA

-179 SSEPID
+179 SSEPVD

-200 FSDKFKLTLTK
+200 FSDKFELTLTK
-211 GNNAEKILYTTD
+211 GNNAEMILYTTD
-223 GTEPSNKLSNG
+223 GTEPSNEPLNG
-234 EIYTAPINIAHT
+234 EEYTAPISIAHT
-246 TTVKAIAVSNEGK
+246 TTVKAIALSNEGK

-304 TLDGSTPSFENNSTD
+304 TLDGSTPS
-319 IYTKAINISATTT
+319 
-332 LKAVSYTS
+332 
-340 NGDNYEYSE
+340 
-349 VVTNEYKLKLPAP
+349 
-362 VLSVSSKKFS
+362 
-372 ETFDVEISTP
+372 
-382 ATAAEGILY
+382 
-391 TLDGSTPSWDNNS
+391 WDNNS
-404 TNIYTDAIK
+404 TDIYTDAIK
-413 ISATTTLKAVSYA
+413 ISATTTLKAVSYTQ
-426 SNGSNY
+426 NGSDY

-444 VDPSVIWSEDF
+444 AEPSSVIWSEDF
-455 SGFKKGAVPTKGENA
+455 SGFENEAVPTKGENA
-470 TYKCTGKTKVY
+470 TYKCKDGKSKTMIY
-481 TDHLAGGDAPE
+481 TEKLAGGTSPE
-492 LLISKDG
+492 LLINQSG
-499 KSFTATIIDLKG
+499 GSFSATISDLKG
-511 AKNGMILTFLDN
+511 CKNGMILTFLDN
-523 KGNLNVS
+523 QGNLSVS

-539 DVTKIDEDHFT
+539 DVTKINKNHFT

-566 SMKSTTSDNVRI
+566 SMENKTSKNVRI

-609 MPKGVTGYTITA
+609 MPTGVTGYTITA

-639 PAQTALVLKGEA
+639 PAQTALVLKGKA

>member
-1 MKTCYRSL
+1 MLMKTCYRSL

-30 YTYKAKTSDF
+30 YTYTAAKADF
-40 KKADSFSFKD
+40 KKGTFSFKS
-50 GDVTWNATSSNWDQ
+50 GDVSW
-64 GSVSS
+64 
-69 QQSGGVQLVQLGSG
+69 SGNSTYSAPDYLDKSRGVQFGTKKLSNNTL
-83 RTSKNFAF
+83 
-91 TLSTSSIKGN
+91 TLSTSSIKGS
-101 ITSIV
+101 IESIV
-106 VETCLSGS
+106 VNTATAADCKVSLSV
-114 GAKFSLTTSVGGT
+114 SVGGT
-127 QIGKGTITENTI
+127 QIGSSASLSGSAKDY
-139 KEFTFTPTSSA
+139 TFTPKTTASGDIEISWNA
-150 EGEVVINWKNVGNK
+150 TKGSVY
-164 STGIRIKSITINYTS
+164 IKSITINYTS
-179 SSEPID
+179 SSEPVD

-200 FSDKFKLTLTK
+200 FSNKFELTLTK
-211 GNNAEKILYTTD
+211 GKNAEMILYTTD
-223 GTEPSNKLSNG
+223 GTAPSYEPLNG
-234 EIYTAPINIAHT
+234 KEYTAPISIAHT
-246 TTVKAIAVSNEGK
+246 TTVKAIALSNEGK

-277 SVSSKDF
+277 SVNSKDF

-304 TLDGSTPSFENNSTD
+304 TLDGSTPSWDNNSTD
-319 IYTKAINISATTT
+319 IYTEAINISATTT
-332 LKAVSYTS
+332 LKAVSYTQ
-340 NGDNYEYSE
+340 
-349 VVTNEYKLKLPAP
+349 
-362 VLSVSSKKFS
+362 
-372 ETFDVEISTP
+372 
-382 ATAAEGILY
+382 
-391 TLDGSTPSWDNNS
+391 
-404 TNIYTDAIK
+404 
-413 ISATTTLKAVSYA
+413 
-426 SNGSNY
+426 NGSNY

-455 SGFKKGAVPTKGENA
+455 SGFENGAVPTKGGNA

-481 TDHLAGGDAPE
+481 ATDKDHYAGGTSPE
-492 LLISKDG
+492 LLINQSG
-499 KSFTATIIDLKG
+499 GSFSATISDLKG
-511 AKNGMILTFLDN
+511 CKNGMILSFKSN
-523 KGNLNVS
+523 KSNLNVTIS
-530 ATNATILSK
+530 NATQLSK
-539 DVTKIDEDHFT
+539 VVDGDVI
-550 STYIFA
+550 TYIFA
-556 LVDPSAEVSI
+556 LNDA
-566 SMKSTTSDNVRI
+566 TSPIVVKFENPYSSNARI
-578 DNIELS
+578 DDIELS
-584 KYEKISSFNITEAG
+584 KYEKINSFNITDAG

-639 PAQTALVLKGEA
+639 PAQTALVLKGKA

-679 THVDGTNVKY
+679 THVEGTNVKY

-733 QGFSFADLMNGL
+733 QGFAFADLMNGL

>member
-24 SAWADS
+24 SAWAES
-30 YTYKAKTSDF
+30 YTYTAAKADF
-40 KKADSFSFKD
+40 KKGTFSFKS
-50 GDVTWNATSSNWDQ
+50 GDVSW
-64 GSVSS
+64 
-69 QQSGGVQLVQLGSG
+69 SGNSTYEAPTLDNSTLSRGVQFGN
-83 RTSKNFAF
+83 KNLSNNTL
-91 TLSTSSIKGN
+91 TLSTSSIKGS
-101 ITSIV
+101 IESIV
-106 VETCLSGS
+106 VNTATASKCTVSLSV
-114 GAKFSLTTSVGGT
+114 SVGGT
-127 QIGKGTITENTI
+127 KIGSSASLSGSSKDY
-139 KEFTFTPTSSA
+139 TFTPKTAASGDIEISWNA
-150 EGEVVINWKNVGNK
+150 TKGSVY
-164 STGIRIKSITINYTS
+164 IKSITINYTS
-179 SSEPID
+179 SSEPVD

-200 FSDKFKLTLTK
+200 FSDKFDLTLTK
-211 GNNAEKILYTTD
+211 GKNAEMILYTTD
-223 GTEPSNKLSNG
+223 GTEPSYEPLNG
-234 EIYTAPINIAHT
+234 EEYTAPISIAHT
-246 TTVKAIAVSNEGK
+246 TTVKAIALSNEGK
-259 ESKVVTNEY
+259 ESEVVTNEY

-277 SVSSKDF
+277 SVNTKDF
-284 SEAFDVEIS
+284 TEAFDVEIT

-304 TLDGSTPSFENNSTD
+304 TLDGTTPSFENNSPKYAD
-319 IYTKAINISATTT
+319 AINISATTT
-332 LKAVSYTS
+332 LKAVSYTQ
-340 NGDNYEYSE
+340 
-349 VVTNEYKLKLPAP
+349 
-362 VLSVSSKKFS
+362 
-372 ETFDVEISTP
+372 
-382 ATAAEGILY
+382 
-391 TLDGSTPSWDNNS
+391 
-404 TNIYTDAIK
+404 
-413 ISATTTLKAVSYA
+413 
-426 SNGSNY
+426 NGSDY

-444 VDPSVIWSEDF
+444 AEPSSVIWSEDF
-455 SGFKKGAVPTKGENA
+455 SGFKNYAVPTKGENA
-470 TYKCTGKTKVY
+470 TYKCTGTTKVY
-481 TDHLAGGDAPE
+481 EKDNLAGGDAPE
-492 LLISKDG
+492 LLIG
-499 KSFTATIIDLKG
+499 KNGNSFTATITDLKD

-523 KGNLNVS
+523 RGNLSVS

-539 DVTKIDEDHFT
+539 DVTKINKNHFT

-566 SMKSTTSDNVRI
+566 SMESTTDDNVRI

-584 KYEKISSFNITEAG
+584 KYENISSFNITEAG

-609 MPKGVTGYTITA
+609 MPTGVTGYTITA

-664 TPADNKLHGSDVAAE
+664 TPAENKLHGSDEAAE
-679 THVDGTNVKY
+679 THVEGTNVKY

-733 QGFSFADLMNGL
+733 QGFAFADLMNGV

>member
-9 KSLLFMLVLCMVGTL
+9 KSLLFMLVLCMIGTL
-24 SAWADS
+24 SAWAES
-30 YTYKAKTSDF
+30 YTYTAKSDDF
-40 KKADSFSFKD
+40 KKETSFSFKD

-69 QQSGGVQLVQLGSG
+69 QKSGGVQLVQLGNS

-106 VETCLSGS
+106 VETSLSGS

-127 QIGKGTITENTI
+127 QIGKGTITESTI

-150 EGEVVINWKNVGNK
+150 EGEVVINWKNVGTK
-164 STGIRIKSITINYTS
+164 GTGIRIKSITINYTS
-179 SSEPID
+179 SSEPVD
-185 PTAVAAPIFSESSKS
+185 PTAVAVPIFSESSKS
-200 FSDKFKLTLTK
+200 FSDKFDLTLTK
-211 GNNAEKILYTTD
+211 GNNAEMILYTTD
-223 GTEPSNKLSNG
+223 GTEPSYEPLNG
-234 EIYTAPINIAHT
+234 EEYTAPISIAHT
-246 TTVKAIAVSNEGK
+246 TTVKAIALSNKGK
-259 ESKVVTNEY
+259 ESEVVTNEY

-277 SVSSKDF
+277 SVNTKDF
-284 SEAFDVEIS
+284 TEAFDVEIT

-304 TLDGSTPSFENNSTD
+304 TLDGSTPSLNNNST
-319 IYTKAINISATTT
+319 K
-332 LKAVSYTS
+332 
-340 NGDNYEYSE
+340 
-349 VVTNEYKLKLPAP
+349 
-362 VLSVSSKKFS
+362 
-372 ETFDVEISTP
+372 
-382 ATAAEGILY
+382 
-391 TLDGSTPSWDNNS
+391 
-404 TNIYTDAIK
+404 IYTDPIK
-413 ISATTTLKAVSYA
+413 ISATTTLTAVSCT

-444 VDPSVIWSEDF
+444 AEPSSVIWSEDF
-455 SGFKKGAVPTKGENA
+455 SGFKNNAVPTKGENA
-470 TYKCTGKTKVY
+470 TYKCTGTTKVY
-481 TDHLAGGDAPE
+481 EKDNLAGGDAPE
-492 LLISKDG
+492 LLIG
-499 KSFTATIIDLKG
+499 KNGNSFTATIIDLKG

-523 KGNLNVS
+523 KGNLSVS
-530 ATNATILSK
+530 ATNATILSE
-539 DVTKIDEDHFT
+539 DVTKIDKKHFT

-566 SMKSTTSDNVRI
+566 SMKSTTKDDNVRI

-584 KYEKISSFNITEAG
+584 KYEKINSFNITKAG
-598 YATYYTSDAYA
+598 YATYYTSDAYV

-639 PAQTALVLKGEA
+639 PEQTALVLKGEA
-651 GKYSFLPTTSTEI
+651 GKYSFLPTTSTQI
-664 TPADNKLHGSDVAAE
+664 TPADNKLHGSDEAAE
-679 THVDGTNVKY
+679 THVEGTNVKY

-719 AYLALDGTTLLSQK
+719 AYLALDDTTLLSQK
-733 QGFSFADLMNGL
+733 QGFAFADLMNGL